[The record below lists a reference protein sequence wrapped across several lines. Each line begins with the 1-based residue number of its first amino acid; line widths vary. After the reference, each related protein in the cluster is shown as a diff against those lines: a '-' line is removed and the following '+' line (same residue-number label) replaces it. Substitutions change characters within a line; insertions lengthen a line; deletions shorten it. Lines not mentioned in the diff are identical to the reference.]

1 MNSSKEKFSP
11 CRATRFEHALRS
23 EEILSSTPD
32 LDSVT
37 AADNQTNL
45 HKLIDK
51 LTRQDL
57 AKRVSELERI
67 NSV

>member
-51 LTRQDL
+51 LTR
-57 AKRVSELERI
+57 
-67 NSV
+67 